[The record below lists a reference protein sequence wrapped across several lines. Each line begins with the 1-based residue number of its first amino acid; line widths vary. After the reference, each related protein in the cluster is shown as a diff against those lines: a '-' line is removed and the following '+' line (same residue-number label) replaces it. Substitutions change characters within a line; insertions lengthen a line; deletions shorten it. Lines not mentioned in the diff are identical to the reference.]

1 MYVKIKGNLQARLWR
16 DKTQQVTINYTCLSY
31 KTQVAY
37 WPSEIASRCALEE
50 QILFHPI
57 CECGSLFDLLFF
69 LSPKRRRRR
78 ERQKN
83 SKLTW
88 VIYLLR
94 ESIVTTRW
102 WIYVPVSL
110 RHPISLRLCARARP
124 KRSCTA
130 TSVQERKETQ
140 RREERKRQMS
150 T

>member
-1 MYVKIKGNLQARLWR
+1 M
-16 DKTQQVTINYTCLSY
+16 
-31 KTQVAY
+31 AY
-37 WPSEIASRCALEE
+37 WPSEIASHCALEE

-57 CECGSLFDLLFF
+57 CEYGSLFDLLFF
-69 LSPKRRRRR
+69 LSPKRQRRR

-110 RHPISLRLCARARP
+110 RHPISLWLCARARP
-124 KRSCTA
+124 KRSCT
-130 TSVQERKETQ
+130 QLQYKKEKKHNGGE
-140 RREERKRQMS
+140 RRERDRWALDMWLFATQLSVKLTTGLPS
-150 T
+150 LLIY